1 MPRLLTRRPLLAAA
15 AALAATTAAAP
26 SASAAVSIT
35 SSTTSTFIGQTVTLK
50 VSSTI
55 PGTITIRQLRA
66 DKVQGPGR
74 CIAALPAFESY
85 LGGKVQKTVP
95 YPTADQVV
103 SVKIAAGSLEYFG
116 GDPLAGLFGSP
127 NDPNRC
133 DDYLTQFTRI
143 SAWQPA
149 PAGGYDV
156 AHKALTRV
164 L

>member
-1 MPRLLTRRPLLAAA
+1 MTSHSFRRPLLAGAA
-15 AALAATTAAAP
+15 VLALAAAVAP

-55 PGTITIRQLRA
+55 AGPLTIRQLRA

-74 CIAALPAFESY
+74 CVAALPVYQGY
-85 LGGKVQKTVP
+85 LGGKAQATVN
-95 YPTADQVV
+95 YPTPGQVV
-103 SVKIAAGSLEYFG
+103 TVKLAASNLQYFG
-116 GDPLAGLFGSP
+116 GDPLAGLFGNP
-127 NDPNRC
+127 NDPDRC
-133 DDYLTQFTRI
+133 DDYVTQFTRI

-156 AHKALTRV
+156 AHTALTRV